1 MLGARKFQISVS
13 KRRFAPIFLEGLNF
27 FEWPIKQ
34 VAQVSVMVT
43 FVRSSQKLECIN
55 VIKCYVLDVNSSLC
69 AEQ

>member
-1 MLGARKFQISVS
+1 
-13 KRRFAPIFLEGLNF
+13 LNF